1 MPVFKYK
8 TFEEARDNLFVHSPD
23 EKYYRLLRDFFDLWF
38 RLKKPTVEEKL
49 VKYKNIFEKN
59 SLG

>member
-8 TFEEARDNLFVHSPD
+8 TFEEARDDLFVHSPD

-38 RLKKPTVEEKL
+38 RLKKPTIEKKL
-49 VKYKNIFEKN
+49 VKYKSIFEKN